1 MMTTTYMIELEA
13 ETWVFFCNTGENEWK
28 NDVKALRKKYP
39 KRNFRVV
46 KMQIITE
53 TLTETLG

>member
-1 MMTTTYMIELEA
+1 MIELEA